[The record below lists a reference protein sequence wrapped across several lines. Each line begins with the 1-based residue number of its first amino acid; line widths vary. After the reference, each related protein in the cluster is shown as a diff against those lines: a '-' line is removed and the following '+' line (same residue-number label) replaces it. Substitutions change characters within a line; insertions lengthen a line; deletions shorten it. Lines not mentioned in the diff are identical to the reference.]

1 MSAGPIVT
9 ATVMESTS
17 ATERPMAQIATVE
30 GFDTAV
36 DGLLN
41 HRFVVGFD
49 TAVDGLLNHQVLGDV
64 VG

>member
-1 MSAGPIVT
+1 
-9 ATVMESTS
+9 
-17 ATERPMAQIATVE
+17 MAQIVTFV

-41 HRFVVGFD
+41 HRFCVGFD
-49 TAVDGLLNHQVLGDV
+49 TAVDGLLNHRFCVGFDTAVGGLLNHQVLGDV